1 MANQSKNRETD
12 FNNIAVHTE
21 ILIEAQT
28 TTPVLPEVHF
38 MAIHMNRYSQWPA
51 TGRKIGRLTFY

>member
-38 MAIHMNRYSQWPA
+38 MAIHMNRYSQ
-51 TGRKIGRLTFY
+51 